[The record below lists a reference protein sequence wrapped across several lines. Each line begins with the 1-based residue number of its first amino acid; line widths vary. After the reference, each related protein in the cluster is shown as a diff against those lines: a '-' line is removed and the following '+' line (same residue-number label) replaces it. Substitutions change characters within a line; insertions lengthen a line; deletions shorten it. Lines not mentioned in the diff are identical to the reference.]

1 MAPEFSSVVSEL
13 QPMVDDLAA
22 VMGIALV
29 ITAKDGRLLLVA
41 GQTPSDVPGAE
52 DPIFNAR
59 TRRIEWGALRT
70 TPDAETQETPLH
82 AAGEAIGTLWLLQ
95 SRSTSIDPKAV
106 ASLLER
112 ELGAIHAR
120 QGEIDSMASELLAGY
135 EEINRFYELAKVF
148 DAANNENELCE
159 ILLHQV
165 LAATGGEGG
174 AVILLDGDTPSIAKL
189 AGAVESSLG
198 ARQLPPFG
206 IVDRALRRGVASN
219 VSGSTDGAADRPSR
233 ATIIVPVPI
242 KGNPVGAVIIQ
253 TRDRAFFHAGE
264 MKIAQSMCSQAGVFL
279 NNLRQAGRL
288 IEAARISRDIEV
300 AESFQRQL
308 LPTGEFKIPNLQ
320 VAAAYLATNQIG
332 GDYYDLL
339 HVSPKQVCVIVAD
352 VSGHSIASG
361 LLMTAARSV
370 TRLLVKQGLASNEIL
385 RRLNEVL
392 YHDLDRSGHF
402 ISMFCLLLNVETWEG
417 SYANAGHN
425 PPIWRTGR
433 GTTLKTLDATGPL
446 LGIFD
451 DTTFEQEHF
460 TMAPGDALVLYTD
473 GIPEARDKQGEMF
486 GEERLQA
493 LVARTGSSNA
503 QRIVDNIMME
513 VRQHQPRRLM
523 DDVTLVV
530 LKAGALTGGPE
541 LERAA
546 ASVGYRVAGALGNVP
561 QIRHWLEERLTDWNM
576 SQRVIDDL
584 ALAVTEVCT
593 NVVRHGYQGKA
604 SGDIELE
611 LTLEGGAVR
620 VCILDTAAPYQ
631 PPTRPQEPTGEL
643 AEGGYGLALIHN
655 VVDHVHYERRA
666 PIGNRVLLVKIVSR
680 S

>member
-1 MAPEFSSVVSEL
+1 MTPELSSLIPEL
-13 QPMVDDLAA
+13 KPLVDDLAS

-41 GQTPSDVPGAE
+41 GQTPGDVPGAD
-52 DPIFNAR
+52 DPIFNAH
-59 TRRIEWGALRT
+59 TGRIEWGALRT
-70 TPDAETQETPLH
+70 TPDAETQETPFH
-82 AAGEAIGTLWLLQ
+82 AAGEAIGTLWLLRP
-95 SRSTSIDPKAV
+95 RSTSIDATAV

-112 ELGAIHAR
+112 ELGAVHAR
-120 QGEIDSMASELLAGY
+120 QDEVDGMASELLTSY

-148 DAANNENELCE
+148 DAANNENELCK
-159 ILLHQV
+159 ILLCQV

-174 AVILLDGDTPSIAKL
+174 AVILLDGDTPFIATL
-189 AGAVESSLG
+189 AGAVELSLG
-198 ARQLPPFG
+198 ERQLPPYA
-206 IVDRALRRGVASN
+206 IVDHALRRGLASN
-219 VSGSTDGAADRPSR
+219 VSGSTEGTADRPSR
-233 ATIIVPVPI
+233 PTIVVPVPI
-242 KGNPVGAVIIQ
+242 KGNPVGAVIVQ
-253 TRDRAFFHAGE
+253 TQNRAFFHAGE

-308 LPTGEFKIPNLQ
+308 LPTGKFKIPNLQ

-339 HVSPKQVCVIVAD
+339 HVSPHEVCVIVAD

-370 TRLLVKQGLASNEIL
+370 TRLLVEQGLTSNEIL

-425 PPIWRTGR
+425 PAFWRTDR
-433 GTTLKTLDATGPL
+433 GTMLKTLDATGPL

-460 TMAPGDALVLYTD
+460 AMTPGDALVLYTD
-473 GIPEARDKQGEMF
+473 GIPEARNEQGDMF

-493 LVARTGSSNA
+493 LVVRAGSGNA
-503 QRIVDNIMME
+503 QRIVDDIMME
-513 VRQHQPRRLM
+513 VRQHQPHRLT

-530 LKAGALTGGPE
+530 LKPGALTGGPE
-541 LERAA
+541 LEKAA
-546 ASVGYRVAGALGNVP
+546 TSVSYRVSGALENIP
-561 QIRHWLEERLTDWNM
+561 QIRHWLEERLADWSV
-576 SQRVIDDL
+576 SQPVIDDL

-593 NVVRHGYQGKA
+593 NVARHGYQNKA

-611 LTLEGGAVR
+611 LTLEGGTVR

-631 PPTRPQEPTGEL
+631 PPTQLREPTGEL
-643 AEGGYGLALIHN
+643 AEGGFGLALIHN
-655 VVDHVHYERRA
+655 IVDRVHYKRRA
-666 PIGNRVLLVKIVSR
+666 PIGNRVVLVKSVSR
-680 S
+680 Y